1 MFSHY
6 VFFENCVNPLPTTLL
21 KETVQFILFGL
32 FLVHPIF
39 SSFGF
44 WFFGILVTLV
54 AWFSYCFFPS
64 CSSRLAKCKQQ
75 LHNIFVFLQLHRQKW
90 PKSKNE
96 KWDERN
102 IWRIFSLKIKTK
114 YISFS
119 SWSIGWNAYIHRT
132 ATKCH
137 RIWRAGCYVYVF
149 CHQLRRT

>member
-96 KWDERN
+96 KWDERDKSFLPN
-102 IWRIFSLKIKTK
+102 RKISLSLFLWSFLRTCSHLPD
-114 YISFS
+114 YIS
-119 SWSIGWNAYIHRT
+119 IL
-132 ATKCH
+132 K
-137 RIWRAGCYVYVF
+137 VYHSFFVYLF
-149 CHQLRRT
+149 IFKDH